1 MSRIEHH
8 LILHIVREITAQI
21 HHLRFHSFC
30 HIERIRPRQLIN
42 GDSRRFFTVNSRCR
56 IVSRTSQIYGSDV
69 AQPQIFPAGQRL
81 DDDPSELLRRRKATF
96 RNQCKLES
104 LVRIRRRL
112 SHTTGRHLHILCL
125 NSRIDI
131 GRRKAPYTH
140 QLRVEPDT
148 HAVIIGSE
156 HRHTAYSRQTGQ
168 LVGNVQLGIIRQI

>member
-1 MSRIEHH
+1 M
-8 LILHIVREITAQI
+8 
-21 HHLRFHSFC
+21 
-30 HIERIRPRQLIN
+30 
-42 GDSRRFFTVNSRCR
+42 
-56 IVSRTSQIYGSDV
+56 VSRTSQIYGSDV

-168 LVGNVQLGIIRQI
+168 LIGNVQLGIIRQKQTVIQWIIRFQRQEHDDVGRLLLRDNSLLYDSLR